1 MEDVIDLARYPID
14 RPGSPDWWRLVDDCR
29 AELDRNGLFNLPGFL
44 RQEALARA
52 VAEVMP
58 VIDRG
63 AFVHARAHNIY
74 FENRIED
81 LPDTHP
87 ALTRFRTS
95 NRTICS
101 DQMDGALVIRLY
113 EWPPF
118 ARFLAAA
125 MDIPRLWNMDD
136 PLARV
141 NVMSYGDAQ
150 ALNWHFDRSEFTITL
165 LLQAPE
171 SGGAFE
177 YAKDLRSDDDPNLLT
192 HENFYRRFHNRR
204 ELASWVGMTPTPW
217 ASGDTQ
223 RDQGISR
230 DGPAWIRAQLVQM
243 GWRWLRH
250 QPDSALSKWF
260 EDRTAGGRGR
270 IRRVPSAST
279 YSMAASQ

>member
-1 MEDVIDLARYPID
+1 MEDVINLARYPID

-29 AELDRNGLFNLPGFL
+29 AELDRDGLFNLPGFL

-125 MDIPRLWNMDD
+125 MDIPRLWTMDD

-150 ALNWHFDRSEFTITL
+150 ALNWHFDRSEFTTTL
-165 LLQAPE
+165 LLQAP
-171 SGGAFE
+171 
-177 YAKDLRSDDDPNLLT
+177 
-192 HENFYRRFHNRR
+192 
-204 ELASWVGMTPTPW
+204 
-217 ASGDTQ
+217 
-223 RDQGISR
+223 
-230 DGPAWIRAQLVQM
+230 
-243 GWRWLRH
+243 
-250 QPDSALSKWF
+250 
-260 EDRTAGGRGR
+260 R
-270 IRRVPSAST
+270 IRRRLRICQGPALRRRPDPADARELLSRVPQPPGARELGWHDANPLGERGHAT
-279 YSMAASQ
+279 RPGNQP